1 MAPLSANLNLANLQ
15 LQERE
20 FASAR
25 LLYEKCIRGFERL
38 QGPRPGL
45 RGLDVWYRPARLR
58 IFLDEPR
65 SLCSRLVLHDL
76 LGAVACDPC
85 HITGHSTITGY
96 HCLKTSS
103 PGLGTSTLCW
113 RA

>member
-1 MAPLSANLNLANLQ
+1 MLSLSLSLSLSQVHVAPLSANLNLANLQ

-45 RGLDVWYRPARLR
+45 RGLDV
-58 IFLDEPR
+58 
-65 SLCSRLVLHDL
+65 C
-76 LGAVACDPC
+76 
-85 HITGHSTITGY
+85 
-96 HCLKTSS
+96 
-103 PGLGTSTLCW
+103 
-113 RA
+113 